1 MMDLIS
7 HPTNSFKEIL
17 DFAKNNPNLQ
27 TELGNVSDFVK
38 TLENA
43 AKNTYN
49 NLKAKTNQ
57 NLETIQNQLMS
68 SLNSSPLKDPLII
81 DLNGDGIRLSSWQDS
96 GVNFD
101 LDSNGFKEKVGWVL
115 GDITIASTITDSDTN
130 NTDNSTVAESAS
142 TTTSSV
148 VAESTLITNDDV
160 FLAIDKNNNNIIDDI
175 TELFGNNTISGFS
188 ELSKYDSNADRIID
202 SKDNQFNLL
211 KLWNDYNSNGI
222 TDNGELTTI
231 SNSAISSISLNAYQ
245 TNYNINNSGYGY

>member
-1 MMDLIS
+1 MAVVNPAAALIYGS
-7 HPTNSFKEIL
+7 LLT
-17 DFAKNNPNLQ
+17 
-27 TELGNVSDFVK
+27 V
-38 TLENA
+38 
-43 AKNTYN
+43 
-49 NLKAKTNQ
+49 
-57 NLETIQNQLMS
+57 
-68 SLNSSPLKDPLII
+68 LNSSPLKDPLII

-130 NTDNSTVAESAS
+130 NTDNSTVAESTS
-142 TTTSSV
+142 TTTSS